1 NCGRRGGEMAAAQAD
16 LPRIVTVFGSSQP
29 REGDADYTQAYELGR
44 RLALAG
50 YTLCNGGTGG
60 TMRAAAQ
67 GAREAGGRTIGVTMD
82 IYIPDPP
89 NSWLDEEIRVADLF
103 TRLQRLIL
111 PASGYVCLRG
121 GCGTLA
127 EWALVWTLLA
137 SGLVP
142 PAPLILFG
150 EEWRPLVASIK
161 AGMLPR
167 ERDWS
172 FLQLAA
178 TVEEVLTILCMGP
191 PAVPAPGSAG
201 FLRG

>member
-1 NCGRRGGEMAAAQAD
+1 MLTDVDAR
-16 LPRIVTVFGSSQP
+16 RIVTVFGSSQP
-29 REGDADYTQAYELGR
+29 GEGEADYAQAYELGKQ
-44 RLALAG
+44 LALAG

-89 NSWLDEEIRVADLF
+89 NAWLDEEVRVGDLF

-111 PASGYVCLRG
+111 PASGYICLRG

-142 PAPLILFG
+142 PAPLVLLG
-150 EEWRPLVASIK
+150 EEWRPLLASVRE
-161 AGMLPR
+161 GMLPR
-167 ERDWS
+167 ERDWA
-172 FLQLAA
+172 FLQVAA
-178 TVEEVLTILCMGP
+178 TVEEALAILRAGP
-191 PAVPAPGSAG
+191 PAVPMRGEGSPLG
-201 FLRG
+201 

>member
-1 NCGRRGGEMAAAQAD
+1 MVKDVDAR
-16 LPRIVTVFGSSQP
+16 RIVTVFGSSQP
-29 REGDADYTQAYELGR
+29 GEGECDYAQAYELGKQ
-44 RLALAG
+44 LALAG
-50 YTLCNGGTGG
+50 YILCNGGTGG

-89 NSWLDEEIRVADLF
+89 NAWLDEEVRVGDLF

-111 PASGYVCLRG
+111 PASGFICLRG

-142 PAPLILFG
+142 PAPLILLG
-150 EEWRPLVASIK
+150 EEWLPLLASIQ

-167 ERDWS
+167 RRDWA
-172 FLQLAA
+172 FLQVAG
-178 TVEEVLTILCMGP
+178 TVEEALAILRAGP
-191 PAVPAPGSAG
+191 PAVPASQREGRP
-201 FLRG
+201 LD

>member
-1 NCGRRGGEMAAAQAD
+1 MGAD
-16 LPRIVTVFGSSQP
+16 ERRIVTVFGSSQP
-29 REGDADYTQAYELGR
+29 GEGEADYAQAYELGKQ
-44 RLALAG
+44 LALAG

-89 NSWLDEEIRVADLF
+89 NSWLDEEVRVGDLF

-111 PASGYVCLRG
+111 PANGFICLRG

-137 SGLVP
+137 SGLLP
-142 PAPLILFG
+142 PAPLILLG
-150 EEWRPLVASIK
+150 EEWRPLLDSIR

-167 ERDWS
+167 QRDWA
-172 FLQLAA
+172 FLQVAA
-178 TVEEVLTILCMGP
+178 TVEEALASLRAAP
-191 PAVPAPGSAG
+191 SAVPPPGIEG
-201 FLRG
+201 

>member
-1 NCGRRGGEMAAAQAD
+1 MPASPPPPVDAGR
-16 LPRIVTVFGSSQP
+16 RIVTVFGSSLP
-29 REGDADYTQAYELGR
+29 EEGEVDYAQAYELGKQ
-44 RLALAG
+44 LALGG

-67 GAREAGGRTIGVTMD
+67 GAREAGGQTIGVTLD

-89 NSWLDEEIRVADLF
+89 NSWLDEEVRVGDLF

-111 PASGYVCLRG
+111 PASGFICLRG

-127 EWALVWTLLA
+127 EWALTWTLLA

-142 PAPLILFG
+142 PAPLILLG
-150 EEWRPLVASIK
+150 EEWRPLLAGIE

-167 ERDWS
+167 RRDWA
-172 FLQLAA
+172 FLQMAT
-178 TVEEVLTILCMGP
+178 TVEEAVALLRAGP
-191 PAVPAPGSAG
+191 PDVPASPRKGSPPG
-201 FLRG
+201 